1 MHQECGREAAV
12 SIDGPGREQLR
23 TLAERLKEAGEEGQ
37 GFRRELMSKIDE
49 AAQPLAEEI
58 ASLAHLRPYM
68 PDRYAAVL
76 AADINVRAQKIFA
89 SNPRVSVSCRT
100 RGEHRRKVRLLD
112 AGFINHPI
120 FARGPREDWDWWN
133 GQTGG
138 MKPGF
143 FTDPCV
149 NATPAIREKVL
160 ESLTETARKIAR
172 G

>member
-1 MHQECGREAAV
+1 M
-12 SIDGPGREQLR
+12 SINGPGREQLR

-37 GFRRELMSKIDE
+37 GFRRELMDKIDE
-49 AAQPLAEEI
+49 AAQPLAEKI
-58 ASLAHLRPYM
+58 ASLEHLKPYL

-76 AADINVRAQKIFA
+76 AEDINVRASKIFA
-89 SNPRVSVSCRT
+89 SNPRVSISCKT

-120 FARGPREDWDWWN
+120 YARGPREDWDWWN

-138 MKPGF
+138 MVPGF
-143 FTDPCV
+143 FSDPCEK
-149 NATPAIREKVL
+149 ATPQIREKVL
-160 ESLTETARKIAR
+160 EALTETARKITD